1 MLEQISRKLKDLK
14 QIRLTIQSV
23 WLFRFI
29 VFIGLA
35 PFTLAL
41 FLWVFALV
49 TGLHDEWLFKMIDAA
64 LRIGNQV
71 LGPAVVSGLLNI
83 VPRVTDSNG
92 DGIPDLDEKEEKTD
106 EKSNSG
112 RHPDDG

>member
-1 MLEQISRKLKDLK
+1 MFEQISHKLKSIK
-14 QIRLTIQSV
+14 QLRLSIQSV

-41 FLWVFALV
+41 LLWTFALV
-49 TGLHDEWLFKMIDAA
+49 TGLHEEWLFKMIDAA

-71 LGPAVVSGLLNI
+71 LGPAVVSGLLNV

-92 DGIPDLDEKEEKTD
+92 DGIPDVDEKEGETD
-106 EKSNSG
+106 EKSDAG
-112 RHPDDG
+112 RHPDHG

>member
-1 MLEQISRKLKDLK
+1 MLEQFSRKLKSMK
-14 QIRLTIQSV
+14 QFRISIQSV

-49 TGLHDEWLFKMIDAA
+49 IELHEEWLFKMIDAA

-71 LGPAVVSGLLNI
+71 MGPAVVSGLLNI

-92 DGIPDLDEKEEKTD
+92 DGIPDVDEKEEKTD
-106 EKSNSG
+106 GKSDTG

>member
-1 MLEQISRKLKDLK
+1 MLEQISRKLKRMK
-14 QIRLTIQSV
+14 QLRFSIQSV

-49 TGLHDEWLFKMIDAA
+49 PGFHEEWLFKMIDAA

-71 LGPAVVSGLLNI
+71 LGPAVVSGVLNI

-92 DGIPDLDEKEEKTD
+92 DGIPDVDEKEGKND
-106 EKSNSG
+106 EKSDAG
-112 RHPDDG
+112 RHPDHG

>member
-1 MLEQISRKLKDLK
+1 MLEQIAHNLKNLK
-14 QIRLTIQSV
+14 QLRFSIQSV

-41 FLWVFALV
+41 FLWVFALA
-49 TGLHDEWLFKMIDAA
+49 TGLHEEWLFKMIDAA

-83 VPRVTDSNG
+83 VPRVTDSNR
-92 DGIPDLDEKEEKTD
+92 DGIPDVDEKEEKTD
-106 EKSNSG
+106 GKSDSG
-112 RHPDDG
+112 RHPEDG

>member
-1 MLEQISRKLKDLK
+1 MLEQVAHKLKKMK
-14 QIRLTIQSV
+14 QLRISIQSV

-41 FLWVFALV
+41 FLWISALV
-49 TGLHDEWLFKMIDAA
+49 TGLHEEWLFKMIDAA

-92 DGIPDLDEKEEKTD
+92 DGIPDVDEKEEKTD
-106 EKSNSG
+106 GKSDTG

>member
-14 QIRLTIQSV
+14 QIQLTIQSV

-49 TGLHDEWLFKMIDAA
+49 TGLHEEWLFKMIDAA
-64 LRIGNQV
+64 LHIGNQV

-92 DGIPDLDEKEEKTD
+92 DGVPDIDEREEKTD
-106 EKSNSG
+106 EKSDTG
-112 RHPDDG
+112 RHPDHG

>member
-1 MLEQISRKLKDLK
+1 MKSMKQLRIS
-14 QIRLTIQSV
+14 IQSV

-41 FLWVFALV
+41 FLWVFAL
-49 TGLHDEWLFKMIDAA
+49 TKGLHEEWLFKMIDAA

-83 VPRVTDSNG
+83 VPRVTDSNR
-92 DGIPDLDEKEEKTD
+92 DGIPDVDEKEEKSD
-106 EKSNSG
+106 EKSDSG

>member
-1 MLEQISRKLKDLK
+1 MLERLNQKLKNLQK
-14 QIRLTIQSV
+14 IRLNIQSV

-41 FLWVFALV
+41 FLWVLALISG
-49 TGLHDEWLFKMIDAA
+49 THEEWVFKMIDAA

-83 VPRVTDSNG
+83 VPRVNDSDGN
-92 DGIPDLDEKEEKTD
+92 GIPDVDEKEEKTD
-106 EKSNSG
+106 GKSDTG

>member
-1 MLEQISRKLKDLK
+1 MFEQIAHKLKRMK
-14 QIRLTIQSV
+14 QLRLTIQSV
-23 WLFRFI
+23 WLFRSI

-41 FLWVFALV
+41 LLWTFALA
-49 TGLHDEWLFKMIDAA
+49 TGLHEEWLFKMIDAA

-71 LGPAVVSGLLNI
+71 LGPAVVSGLLNV

-92 DGIPDLDEKEEKTD
+92 DGVPDIDEKEEKTD
-106 EKSNSG
+106 EKSDAG

>member
-1 MLEQISRKLKDLK
+1 MLERLNQKLKNLQK
-14 QIRLTIQSV
+14 IRLNIQSV

-49 TGLHDEWLFKMIDAA
+49 TGLHDGWLFKMIDAA

-92 DGIPDLDEKEEKTD
+92 DGIPDLDEREEKTD
-106 EKSNSG
+106 EKSDTG
-112 RHPDDG
+112 RHPDHG

>member
-1 MLEQISRKLKDLK
+1 MLEQISHKLKNLR

-35 PFTLAL
+35 PFTLTL

-49 TGLHDEWLFKMIDAA
+49 TELHEEWLFKMIEAA

-83 VPRVTDSNG
+83 VPRVTDSNR
-92 DGIPDLDEKEEKTD
+92 DGIPDVDEKEEKTD
-106 EKSNSG
+106 EKSDAG
-112 RHPDDG
+112 RHPDNG

>member
-1 MLEQISRKLKDLK
+1 MLERLNQKLKNLQK
-14 QIRLTIQSV
+14 IRLNIQSV

-41 FLWVFALV
+41 FLWTFALA
-49 TGLHDEWLFKMIDAA
+49 TGLHEEWLFKMIDAA

-92 DGIPDLDEKEEKTD
+92 DGVPDIDEKEEKTD
-106 EKSNSG
+106 EKSDTG